1 VLRKIHNN
9 INSAYISPM
18 SATRKAQQLTSQDSA
33 LISKTEQRV
42 RREYDRRCGRDR
54 RQSRQAVILD
64 LRSAYARRKSGRR
77 TQESHYQSI
86 GIDVYA

>member
-1 VLRKIHNN
+1 MLRRIQKN

-18 SATRKAQQLTSQDSA
+18 SASRKAQRLTSQNA
-33 LISKTEQRV
+33 PILKNTEQQA
-42 RREYDRRCGRDR
+42 RRDQDRRCGRDR

-64 LRSAYARRKSGRR
+64 LRSPYARRKSGRR
-77 TQESHYQSI
+77 TQEMNRHSI